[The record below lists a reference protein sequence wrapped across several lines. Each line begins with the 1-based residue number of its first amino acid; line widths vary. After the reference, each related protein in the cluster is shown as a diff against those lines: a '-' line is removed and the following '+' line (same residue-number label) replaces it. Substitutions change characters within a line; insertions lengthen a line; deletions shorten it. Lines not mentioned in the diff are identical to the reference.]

1 MPRYKGYEPKHLRSK
16 SQDPSGIKN
25 AIPKVSGNESEAI
38 DNRKTDIVNNN
49 EAASE
54 FILFDWIEAVII
66 SLVCVIVLF
75 TFFVHTNKVIG
86 ESMLPTLLSGDQLLV
101 SDLFYTPKQGDII
114 VISKRSFRNEPI
126 VKRVIAVEGQKI
138 DIDFEAGK
146 VYVDEAELD
155 EDYILEPTYHYKD
168 MTFPC
173 TVPEGCVFVMGDN
186 RNNSDDS
193 RNSLLGF
200 VDNEYIQGKVLFRYW
215 PFADIGTVN

>member
-1 MPRYKGYEPKHLRSK
+1 MPRYKDYVPKHIRSK
-16 SQDPSGIKN
+16 SEGSSGIEN
-25 AIPKVSGNESEAI
+25 GIPEVPANGSEAFDI
-38 DNRKTDIVNNN
+38 KKADTGNNSEKT
-49 EAASE
+49 SE
-54 FILFDWIEAVII
+54 FLIFDWIEAVII
-66 SLVCVIVLF
+66 SLVSVIILF

-86 ESMLPTLLSGDQLLV
+86 ESMLPTLLPNDQLLV

-114 VISKRSFRNEPI
+114 VISKKSFRNEPI
-126 VKRVIAVEGQKI
+126 VKRVIAVEGQAI
-138 DIDFEAGK
+138 DIDFAAGK
-146 VYVDEAELD
+146 VYVDGIELD

-200 VDNEYIQGKVLFRYW
+200 VNNEYIQGKVLFRYW